1 MSKGY
6 YLLILLHRLLCR
18 RLLFGLTICC
28 SLSAFGDTDYQA
40 NDELFDH
47 AVTPYVD
54 LGLGL
59 SLHVLDESDEGAAS
73 QLIKTAIGV
82 QWLPF
87 LSTQVGLWH
96 WASEEQ
102 SSSDDEEERASFDGL
117 SASWEVAVQ
126 LPFNTGYSQFHYGPY
141 YRFGRHCWSA
151 VFTGLV
157 EPWSKEGCSD
167 LQTLGF
173 LFPAQQSYEE
183 GAILYLE
190 FSRSHFAEVSTNS
203 IQLGAKLA
211 L

>member
-1 MSKGY
+1 MLKRFRLRPFY
-6 YLLILLHRLLCR
+6 WLLLVS
-18 RLLFGLTICC
+18 GMNLTLPLQGNC
-28 SLSAFGDTDYQA
+28 
-40 NDELFDH
+40 ELDDD
-47 AVTPYVD
+47 ALIPYVD
-54 LGLGL
+54 LALGL
-59 SLHVLDESDEGAAS
+59 SVHVLADSDEGAAS

-87 LSTQVGLWH
+87 ISTQVGLWH
-96 WASEEQ
+96 WASEED
-102 SSSDDEEERASFDGL
+102 STAEDEEERASFDGL
-117 SASWEVAVQ
+117 SASWELALQV
-126 LPFNTGYSQFHYGPY
+126 PFNNGQSRFAYGPY

-167 LQTLGF
+167 LQTIGF